1 MKARILLVDD
11 EIDFLDVIG
20 EFLEDEGYE
29 VVPAASGT
37 AALRVLASDHFDLL
51 LSDINMPGMKGF
63 ELLAEAAVRYPRLK
77 RALITAYD
85 VRDYLNMA
93 RDYDIGNIITKTTPF
108 NFDELGLL
116 VRNILTGE
124 VFGLE
129 RYVRGEVHTTS
140 IRRADQ
146 IEDTIAEVMD
156 HIDEEYH
163 KRKFRLALGEIVINA
178 FFYGARDERGDRK
191 STWRFDGELSPD
203 EEIRVYRARDEE
215 KVGVAVR
222 DRKGR
227 LSKKEVLYWLERNTT
242 KRPDGLA
249 EGIMDDHGKG
259 LYITRETIDRFIINI
274 EPGRCTEVV
283 MLNYREGLY
292 DGHQPLWIHE
302 V

>member
-1 MKARILLVDD
+1 
-11 EIDFLDVIG
+11 
-20 EFLEDEGYE
+20 
-29 VVPAASGT
+29 
-37 AALRVLASDHFDLL
+37 
-51 LSDINMPGMKGF
+51 
-63 ELLAEAAVRYPRLK
+63 
-77 RALITAYD
+77 
-85 VRDYLNMA
+85 
-93 RDYDIGNIITKTTPF
+93 
-108 NFDELGLL
+108 